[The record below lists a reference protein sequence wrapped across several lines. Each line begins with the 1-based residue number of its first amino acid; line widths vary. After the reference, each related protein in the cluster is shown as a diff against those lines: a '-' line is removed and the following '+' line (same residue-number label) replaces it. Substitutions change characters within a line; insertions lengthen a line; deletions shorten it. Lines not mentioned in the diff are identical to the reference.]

1 MKHKQA
7 LFHSAKDEKGKSNQ
21 RRARGKTKI
30 FMEMFSFSKGKEI
43 LTHDKTQFESV
54 HMSEAHTRCLRVLTS
69 TFFRVIFAIIF
80 HDRK

>member
-30 FMEMFSFSKGKEI
+30 FMEMYSFSKGKEI

-54 HMSEAHTRCLRVLTS
+54 HMSEAHTKWRQEFKGVNFN
-69 TFFRVIFAIIF
+69 FFQSNICY
-80 HDRK
+80 HLS